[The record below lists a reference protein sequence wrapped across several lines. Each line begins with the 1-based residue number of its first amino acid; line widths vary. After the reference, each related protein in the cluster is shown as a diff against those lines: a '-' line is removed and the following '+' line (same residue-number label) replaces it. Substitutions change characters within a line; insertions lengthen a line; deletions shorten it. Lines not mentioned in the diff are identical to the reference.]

1 MRTSDPSR
9 VMFALAIGCCVFQAG
24 ESLAQPALAPAPA
37 EAAPATS
44 RVDRVT
50 LYRGQALVMH
60 VEGPAGAMEV
70 AVGPLPERAVMESLY
85 AEGEEGVE
93 VRAVRGRV
101 RAVGAEPREEV
112 RKLDVQIE
120 AAREAIELAEA
131 KLGSLGKRTDYLDKL
146 DQFTASSA
154 RADLAKGTL
163 DAVGLQKVS
172 EFTFAARDKVL
183 QDSLDLKGK
192 LKGLREQVELLN
204 RQRAELAGRSVRQV
218 QEAVVFIQKTQPAR
232 QALRISYLVEGCGWS
247 PSYNLRA
254 AAQGDAIRIEY
265 NAMIQQITGEDWKD
279 VALTLSTATPAL
291 SAQGPALA
299 MFEVSLTRPQPGRF
313 PTPGPEQAMQQA
325 DIAAATEQQ
334 LKEVAKR
341 QQAAA
346 TTYLNTIP
354 AGENFDSLWA
364 FNLAANDRQLLE
376 LNTSAEQLRHHGQ
389 QELSLGASFD
399 YELPTRADIPSRSD
413 MQMVRVV
420 QTELAGK
427 TSHIAT
433 PVLSP
438 HVYRQAEMTNTTG
451 KDLLGGPVSVYL
463 GNRFV
468 GRAEI
473 ETVARGQSFVVGFG
487 ADAQIRSKR
496 ELVDRSEELQGG
508 NRKLVF
514 SYRLSIENFKAEPV
528 TVQLYDRRPYAR
540 RAADIRVG
548 LTTTLPLSEDAT
560 FKRVEAPKGLLRWD
574 VKAPAQAAG
583 EKALALEYTYTL
595 EFDRTLSIG
604 SPNESGQ
611 KLQEEFKQIQ
621 QLRNRK

>member
-1 MRTSDPSR
+1 
-9 VMFALAIGCCVFQAG
+9 
-24 ESLAQPALAPAPA
+24 
-37 EAAPATS
+37 
-44 RVDRVT
+44 
-50 LYRGQALVMH
+50 
-60 VEGPAGAMEV
+60 
-70 AVGPLPERAVMESLY
+70 
-85 AEGEEGVE
+85 
-93 VRAVRGRV
+93 VRGRV

-131 KLGSLGKRTDYLDKL
+131 KLASLVKRTDYLDKL
-146 DQFTASSA
+146 DQFTASNA

-183 QDSLDLKGK
+183 QDSLDLRGK
-192 LKGLREQVELLN
+192 LKGLREQADLLS

-218 QEAVVFIQKTQPAR
+218 QEAVVFLQKTQPAR

-254 AAQGDAIRIEY
+254 AAQGDAVRIEY
-265 NAMIQQITGEDWKD
+265 NAMIQQLTGEDWNN
-279 VALTLSTATPAL
+279 VGLTLSTATPAL

-299 MFEVSLTRPQPGRF
+299 MFEVSLTRLAQPRPNQAGLQ
-313 PTPGPEQAMQQA
+313 QAMDQDDLNA
-325 DIAAATEQQ
+325 STEQQ
-334 LKEVAKR
+334 LKDLSRR

-346 TTYLNTIP
+346 AQYQNTIQ
-354 AGENFDSLWA
+354 ADNNFESLWA

-376 LNTSAEQLRHHGQ
+376 LNTSAEQLKHHGK
-389 QELSLGASFD
+389 QERSLGASFD
-399 YELPTRADIPSRSD
+399 YELPSRASIPSRSD
-413 MQMVRVV
+413 VQMVRVV
-420 QTELAGK
+420 QTDLAGK

-438 HVYRQAEMTNTTG
+438 HVYRQAEMVNTTG

-487 ADAQIRSKR
+487 ADAQIRTKR
-496 ELVDRSEELQGG
+496 ELIDRSEEQQGG
-508 NRKLVF
+508 NRKLAF

-528 TVQLYDRRPYAR
+528 AVQLYDRRPYAR
-540 RAADIRVG
+540 KAADIRVN
-548 LTTTLPLSEDAT
+548 LTTSLPLSEDAT

-574 VKAPAQAAG
+574 VQAPAQAAG
-583 EKALALEYTYTL
+583 EKAFVVEYAYTL
-595 EFDRTLSIG
+595 EFDRTLGIG
-604 SPNESGQ
+604 SPSESGQ